1 MAFSELLDQ
10 VDSWSRFQVLQMGAL
25 VVPITWL
32 GPQNVLEN
40 FSAAMPSHH
49 CWVPLLDNSTAQASV
64 PGAPDPQAL
73 LAISIPLGP
82 NRGPLQCRYFC
93 HPQWQL
99 LDPNTTATNWSEANT
114 ELCVDGWVCDRSTFT
129 SPIVT
134 EWDLVCDVQALKPME
149 PSIYLA
155 GNLVGA
161 AVCGQ
166 VSDRFGHRRVLTW
179 NHLQVAVAVTVAA
192 FAPTFFVY
200 CLFYFLLA
208 FAVVGT
214 MLNTIILRRPTHLVS
229 TWQSGCQHK
238 PPAVSIPYFL
248 CFVYSWPERGL
259 WELQKVATVNGKR
272 AVGDALTVKV
282 LRSAMQEELSVSQT
296 PGSLVAL
303 LCTPGLGLRTC
314 VFTLFALG
322 FTFYGLILDLQ
333 ALGSNIFLLQAF
345 TVVTDIPAKVGTLL
359 LHLEGPGESLGPP
372 PTSLPNPSL
381 STEMEAL
388 CSALAVL
395 GLRGV
400 GAAFTCFPIYT
411 AYTTPHRCIYA
422 GRMTAGGLC
431 QMATQAAAILGPLVR
446 LLCVCGASL
455 PLLACGV
462 VPALSSLAALLVLP
476 KPHSLPLPDTIQ
488 DLQRQLQRGAG
499 PAVNR
504 VLPYCSLPLSLEAD
518 RQPLTASPAFH
529 CTPGPLQEQQ

>member
-1 MAFSELLDQ
+1 MAFSELLDR
-10 VDSWSRFQVLQMGAL
+10 VDSWSQFQVLQMGAL

-40 FSAAMPSHH
+40 FSAAMPSHR

-64 PGAPDPQAL
+64 PGAQDPQAL

-82 NRGPLQCRYFC
+82 NPGPLQCRCFC

-114 ELCVDGWVCDRSTFT
+114 ELCVDGWVYPRPLLSHQ
-129 SPIVT
+129 
-134 EWDLVCDVQALKPME
+134 WDLVCDIQALKPME

-166 VSDRFGHRRVLTW
+166 VSDRFGHWRVLTW
-179 NHLQVAVAVTVAA
+179 NHLQVAVAGTVAA
-192 FAPTFFVY
+192 FAPTFFMY

-214 MLNTIILRRPTHLVS
+214 RLNTIILQWMSAQAGVLVLTLNSLGYTFGHVLLAAVAYGTTGRCCSQLSPFPTSSAL
-229 TWQSGCQHK
+229 
-238 PPAVSIPYFL
+238 
-248 CFVYSWPERGL
+248 PERGL

-359 LHLEGPGESLGPP
+359 LRANTLVPH
-372 PTSLPNPSL
+372 
-381 STEMEAL
+381 EMEAL

-431 QMATQAAAILGPLVR
+431 QMATQAAAILGPLVQ

-488 DLQRQLQRGAG
+488 DLQRQSVEEATRFQGR
-499 PAVNR
+499 P
-504 VLPYCSLPLSLEAD
+504 VLKS
-518 RQPLTASPAFH
+518 TGF
-529 CTPGPLQEQQ
+529 